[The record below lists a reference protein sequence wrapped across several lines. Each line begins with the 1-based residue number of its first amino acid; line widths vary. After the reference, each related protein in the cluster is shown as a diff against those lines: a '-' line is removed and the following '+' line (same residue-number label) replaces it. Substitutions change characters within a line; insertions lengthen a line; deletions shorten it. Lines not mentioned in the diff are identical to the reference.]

1 LAALS
6 TPAIL
11 EKREQ
16 WWHRHM
22 SSGISMRT
30 RFGGFPS
37 VIANQHLGGS
47 QMFVRMFLIAIVELA
62 SGA

>member
-1 LAALS
+1 
-6 TPAIL
+6 
-11 EKREQ
+11 
-16 WWHRHM
+16 
-22 SSGISMRT
+22 MRT